1 MRKWLTAVFFILSG
15 AISTSPSFA
24 DDLRLT
30 VVELFT
36 SQGCSSCP
44 PADAALKSM
53 RDRPGILTLSW
64 PVDYWDRLGWEDTFA
79 LPHNAMR
86 QAAYNKRLGRGG
98 VFTPQMIVD
107 GRIQCVGSKPEKV
120 RGSIQKARD
129 IERMALSPSL
139 TRADDSVTLNL
150 PATKLKG
157 TAAVRVVW
165 FLADAE
171 VEIGDG
177 ENQGRRLHYTNVVR
191 ATDLIDMEWSGN
203 ERTISL
209 NVTDGLDVGA
219 DHVAILI
226 QEDYGHGPIIG
237 AASLNLG
244 ADDTEPSTGH

>member
-1 MRKWLTAVFFILSG
+1 MRKLLTASVFLLSLLG
-15 AISTSPSFA
+15 LSSVSAENE
-24 DDLRLT
+24 RLT

-79 LPHNAMR
+79 QPHNAVR

-98 VFTPQMIVD
+98 VFTPQMILD

-120 RGSIQKARD
+120 RNSIAKARA
-129 IERMALSPSL
+129 IERRVL
-139 TRADDSVTLNL
+139 TPDMQTSGDSISVHL
-150 PATKLKG
+150 PGAPLESN
-157 TAAVRVVW
+157 AAVRVVW

-171 VEIGDG
+171 VDIGDG
-177 ENQGRRLHYTNVVR
+177 ENQGRKLHYTNVVR
-191 ATDLIDMEWSGN
+191 LSDLLDMDWKGD
-203 ERTISL
+203 ERTLTLKVS
-209 NVTDGLDVGA
+209 DGIAAGA

-226 QEDYGHGPIIG
+226 QEGYGHGPIIG
-237 AASLNLG
+237 ASSIALPGDASG
-244 ADDTEPSTGH
+244 R